1 MEVEVGVVVDGL
13 GFKLGFGSG
22 LGFGLGVGLGFGLGW
37 GLNLTM
43 ILAARYDRHFPRE

>member
-1 MEVEVGVVVDGL
+1 VEVEVGVVVDGL

-22 LGFGLGVGLGFGLGW
+22 LGFGLGW

-43 ILAARYDRHFPRE
+43 ILAARHDRHFPRE